1 MNTGGVPGIFTL
13 GARFGG
19 TNTPGTYTGLWW
31 IVCVHATLAYASR
44 SGSEACHSR
53 SRSRAARNSAAS
65 ARALVSRSAADG
77 YGSDGSDAGRSTA
90 SAAPSRRGDGDS
102 EEEDSGENEAR
113 AGPAYRVR
121 RRGRRAASSYVRD
134 DDIDL
139 DDVL

>member
-1 MNTGGVPGIFTL
+1 MALVEASAPDANALPVGNAL
-13 GARFGG
+13 GASRFG
-19 TNTPGTYTGLWW
+19 
-31 IVCVHATLAYASR
+31 
-44 SGSEACHSR
+44 
-53 SRSRAARNSAAS
+53 ARGAPTSAPLS
-65 ARALVSRSAADG
+65 SFVSRSAADG

-121 RRGRRAASSYVRD
+121 RRGRRAASSYVPD